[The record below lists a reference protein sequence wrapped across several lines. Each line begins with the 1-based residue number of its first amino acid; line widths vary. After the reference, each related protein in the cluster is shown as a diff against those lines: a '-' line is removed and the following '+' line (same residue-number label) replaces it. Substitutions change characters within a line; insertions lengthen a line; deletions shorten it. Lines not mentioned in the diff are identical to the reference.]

1 MESYKTDKLI
11 EVLVEKVMTLECI
24 NNYLDDEVRRLKAEL
39 EEAKKN
45 G

>member
-11 EVLVEKVMTLECI
+11 EVLVEKVMTLEGI

>member
-1 MESYKTDKLI
+1 MENYKTDKLI
-11 EVLVEKVMTLECI
+11 EVLVDKVMTLEGI
-24 NNYLDDEVRRLKAEL
+24 NDYLDGEVKRLKAEL